1 MFPRCSFDTFA
12 LVRACGAGGNAHK
25 QRQLPKTT
33 DTSCECAAG
42 GVPKLSTVVLPIL
55 LLLWRVT
62 GTMRSIE
69 FPTPCLQIPIP
80 GDLIGQPFLLR
91 RLGNDRQTL
100 LCAVSIR
107 LQQEALV
114 TPLNNFNAGWL
125 LRHHRIWFFA
135 HLDLRCNRPSLS
147 GFNQRVAPSSQHRYW
162 SRRKLSAPLLWP
174 DLHTATEKT
183 SEC

>member
-125 LRHHRIWFFA
+125 LRHHRICDGTRSYSIVEFSSVMA
-135 HLDLRCNRPSLS
+135 LAEIANTIKSDIKTDKGISRLS
-147 GFNQRVAPSSQHRYW
+147 
-162 SRRKLSAPLLWP
+162 SR
-174 DLHTATEKT
+174 
-183 SEC
+183 